1 MSKNETNGQETS
13 ESIDERRAEWE
24 RFSMTVLDGQGSG
37 YVNVRNDSYSEGAH
51 TYSVEVNDRE
61 ATGCSCPHAVH
72 RGAHC
77 KHQVAVENS
86 PIVLSSAQAASQV
99 VMTDGGTEDDRFL
112 PPEHPEHVP
121 EEEDENDEK
130 AGHGLRT
137 VTGWA
142 SGESTVDEEEV
153 DETPL

>member
-1 MSKNETNGQETS
+1 MNTNETREQERTDLEVTVCSNG
-13 ESIDERRAEWE
+13 
-24 RFSMTVLDGQGSG
+24 V
-37 YVNVRNDSYSEGAH
+37 VNVYRPESDRAH
-51 TYSVEVNDRE
+51 SVIVVGGDVVR
-61 ATGCSCPHAVH
+61 CSCKGH
-72 RGAHC
+72 RFHGEC
-77 KHQVAVENS
+77 SHQDAIEARPLVV
-86 PIVLSSAQAASQV
+86 SSASAASQV